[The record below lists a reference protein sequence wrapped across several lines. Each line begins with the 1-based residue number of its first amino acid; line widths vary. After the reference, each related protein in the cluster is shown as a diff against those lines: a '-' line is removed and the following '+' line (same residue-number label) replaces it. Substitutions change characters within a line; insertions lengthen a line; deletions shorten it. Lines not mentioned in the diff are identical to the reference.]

1 MQNTTEPTVFIV
13 DDDPD
18 FLTALALMLESTG
31 LRVETFP
38 GAQDFLAAYT
48 PDRPGCLIT
57 DVRLRGMS
65 GLTLLERLGGRAAP
79 LPVLLVTGYGDFQ
92 MAVRAFKE
100 GATDIFQKPFEDQD
114 VIDRVWQLI
123 RDDKATR
130 TARTEKNEVSARLK
144 LLTPARARRPGAA
157 SQRPRL
163 ERDGGRAELEHPH
176 RREPSRPD
184 PREAGRRISDAGCPS
199 RPARPRPT
207 VSDSY
212 GCRGTANSPI
222 KAWSRSTATGLVRWK
237 WKPAASARCLSSLRP

>member
-144 LLTPARARRPGAA
+144 LLTPRERAVLELLVNGRASKEMAAELNLSIRTVESHRARILEKLGVESATQVVRLVLLARDRP
-157 SQRPRL
+157 
-163 ERDGGRAELEHPH
+163 
-176 RREPSRPD
+176 
-184 PREAGRRISDAGCPS
+184 
-199 RPARPRPT
+199 
-207 VSDSY
+207 
-212 GCRGTANSPI
+212 
-222 KAWSRSTATGLVRWK
+222 
-237 WKPAASARCLSSLRP
+237 